1 MLFFVGGSFGICV
14 ESFLALQPG
23 ATKSTESEHAFKNIS
38 FLMNFLA
45 YELNLMGKR

>member
-38 FLMNFLA
+38 LLNFLA